1 MLDPLR
7 QRGRKLV
14 TRVQGCVSRTEI
26 RAEDV
31 EGGVS
36 RKYWYWFP
44 GLTGFK
50 NGSQVS
56 TVRWIMRA
64 SPVALATL
72 RCFGGADATKKP
84 VAVQAG
90 S

>member
-1 MLDPLR
+1 MPQLSADIQGDEPLAR
-7 QRGRKLV
+7 ACYGRLPHQSGGAEQIARGRD
-14 TRVQGCVSRTEI
+14 RCAAGS
-26 RAEDV
+26 
-31 EGGVS
+31 
-36 RKYWYWFP
+36 
-44 GLTGFK
+44 LTGFK

-72 RCFGGADATKKP
+72 RCFGGADAKKKP